1 MRCILREDTDPYFNL
16 AAEEYVVK
24 SFDEDTFMLWRN
36 EPSVIIG
43 KHQNAFAEI
52 NPDFVNKNNIRVV
65 RRISGGGAVY
75 HDLGN
80 LNFSFTSKGE
90 PGRLVD
96 FDKFTQPIVHTLK
109 KLGIDVQVGS
119 RNSLYIDG
127 QKISGNAEHV
137 FKNKVLHHGTL
148 LFAGNLF
155 DLNEAIKP
163 SGLQYDDKAVK
174 SVRSAVTNI
183 CNYLAPSFTIEAFGQ
198 FILSDILESNANA
211 FVYNFNPDELLSI
224 EQLMKDKYRTWE
236 WNWGYS
242 PAFSYGVTIHYM
254 GQTVAVRIFVVN
266 GMIEKLEFSQ
276 SNKPARLFYDAM
288 SSLIGV
294 PLREADI
301 TGKLH
306 SLIPANLINGM
317 VSVILDTGTF
327 PSV

>member
-1 MRCILREDTDPYFNL
+1 MRCIIRKDTDPYFNL
-16 AAEEYVVK
+16 AAEEFVVK
-24 SFDEDTFMLWRN
+24 NFEEDTFMLWRN

-43 KHQNAFAEI
+43 KHQNTFAEI
-52 NPDFVNKNNIRVV
+52 NTGFIRKHNIKVV

-90 PGRLVD
+90 LNKLVD
-96 FDKFTQPIVHTLK
+96 FDKFTQPIVRALK
-109 KLGIDVQVGS
+109 KLGIDVQTGN

-127 QKISGNAEHV
+127 LKISGNAEHV

-148 LFAGNLF
+148 LFAGNLY

-174 SVRSAVTNI
+174 SVRSSVTNI
-183 CNYLAPSFTIEAFGQ
+183 SNYLAPTITIEAFAQ
-198 FILSDILESNANA
+198 FILNEMLESN
-211 FVYNFNPDELLSI
+211 PDAYLYEYTPDDILSI
-224 EQLMKDKYRTWE
+224 EQLRNEKYNTWE

-242 PAFSYGVTIHYM
+242 PAFNYGVTIHYM
-254 GQTVAVRIFVVN
+254 GQSIPVSIFVVN
-266 GMIEKLEFSQ
+266 GMVDKVEFRQ
-276 SNKPARLFYDAM
+276 SDKPAELFYNAM
-288 SSLIGV
+288 NSLTGV

-306 SLIPANLINGM
+306 GSIPDNLINGI
-317 VSVILDTGTF
+317 VSAILDTGTV